1 MLGSCVRRGRTPLH
15 EQYIGITMDNRFM
28 EKTTFSEICKMMKN
42 GGEKDRRLIN
52 NVFDLGL
59 VFLPAL
65 ISSEI

>member
-1 MLGSCVRRGRTPLH
+1 
-15 EQYIGITMDNRFM
+15 MDNRFM